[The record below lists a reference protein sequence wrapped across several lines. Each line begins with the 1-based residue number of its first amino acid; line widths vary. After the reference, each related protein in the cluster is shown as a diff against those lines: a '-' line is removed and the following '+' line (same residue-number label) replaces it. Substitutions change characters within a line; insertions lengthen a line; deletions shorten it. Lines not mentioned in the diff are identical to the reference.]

1 MTKKP
6 SLHTLDCLDVRDIK
20 DCPAVSACSGM
31 IHDFAESL
39 GLALDARDET
49 THDHSRQV
57 ADVALILAQG
67 LGFDRG
73 RAELIH
79 VAGHLH
85 DIGKMGLPDTILKKP
100 GPLNGE
106 EWRLMKAHPVIGA
119 RIVAPIKI
127 FKGKNS
133 IQDIILHHHERYDG
147 KGYPSGLVGKDIPF
161 GARIIAVADSLSAML
176 QDRPYRKGMGFDEA
190 TMEIFNNVETQFCP
204 LVVNVFTRNIER
216 IHAYYLGQN
225 LNCSS
230 AAVTA

>member
-6 SLHTLDCLDVRDIK
+6 PLHTVRCMNMRDIEN
-20 DCPAVSACSGM
+20 CPAVSACSDM
-31 IHDFAESL
+31 IHGFAESL
-39 GLALDARDET
+39 GLALDARDEN

-57 ADVALILAQG
+57 ADVALLLAQA

-85 DIGKMGLPDTILKKP
+85 DIGKMGLPDSVLKKP
-100 GPLNGE
+100 GPLNDG

-119 RIVAPIKI
+119 RIVAPVRI

-147 KGYPSGLVGKDIPF
+147 KGYPRGIKGEEIPF

-176 QDRPYRKGMGFDEA
+176 QDRPYRKGMDFDDA
-190 TMEIFNNVETQFCP
+190 VMEIFNNAGTQFCP
-204 LVVNVFTRNIER
+204 LVVNAFSRNVER
-216 IHAYYLGQN
+216 IHEYFG
-225 LNCSS
+225 CSMP
-230 AAVTA
+230 AVGGSVV

>member
-1 MTKKP
+1 MTKN
-6 SLHTLDCLDVRDIK
+6 LQNICRLDCLNIEDFR
-20 DCPAVSACSGM
+20 DCPAMSVCSDM
-31 IHDFAESL
+31 VHDFAESL
-39 GLALDARDET
+39 GLALDARDEN

-57 ADVALILAQG
+57 ADMALLLARG

-85 DIGKMGLPDTILKKP
+85 DIGKMGLPDSILKKP
-100 GPLNGE
+100 GPLNDE

-147 KGYPSGLVGKDIPF
+147 KGYPCGTRGDAIPF

-176 QDRPYRKGMGFDEA
+176 QDRPYRRGMDFDDA
-190 TMEIFNNVETQFCP
+190 VMEIFNNAGTQFCP
-204 LVVNVFTRNIER
+204 LVVNVFSRNVEA
-216 IHAYYLGQN
+216 IHAYYRD
-225 LNCSS
+225 SRTS
-230 AAVTA
+230 AKDDIF

>member
-6 SLHTLDCLDVRDIK
+6 PLHTVRCLNMRDIEN
-20 DCPAVSACSGM
+20 CPAMSACSGM

-57 ADVALILAQG
+57 ADVSLLLARA

-85 DIGKMGLPDTILKKP
+85 DIGKMGLPDRILKKP
-100 GPLNGE
+100 GPLNDV

-133 IQDIILHHHERYDG
+133 IQSIILHHHERYDG
-147 KGYPSGLVGKDIPF
+147 KGYPRGIKGEEIPF

-176 QDRPYRKGMGFDEA
+176 QDRPYRRGMDFDDA
-190 TMEIFNNVETQFCP
+190 VMEIFNNAGTQFCP
-204 LVVNVFTRNIER
+204 LVVNAFSRNVER
-216 IHAYYLGQN
+216 IHEYFG
-225 LNCSS
+225 CSMP
-230 AAVTA
+230 AVGGSVV